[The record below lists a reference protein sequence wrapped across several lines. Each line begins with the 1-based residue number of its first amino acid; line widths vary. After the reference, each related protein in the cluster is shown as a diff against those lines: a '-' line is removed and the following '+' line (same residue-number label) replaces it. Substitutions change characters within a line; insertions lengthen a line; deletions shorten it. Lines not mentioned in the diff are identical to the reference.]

1 MIPTILA
8 TLHAKLPGLFR
19 EGYRPERHYM
29 RGPGPACR
37 RKARPPALTG
47 TGPCGAGRTR

>member
-37 RKARPPALTG
+37 RAA
-47 TGPCGAGRTR
+47 AGRRGAPTSQDAVV